1 MGDEL
6 NRARLRLR
14 RAEDYEIKY
23 DMLFRQKATIEEET
37 TKREKEV
44 FELRAKNEELALLLR
59 ERGERQV
66 EGSREKEELL
76 AEVALW
82 KERAVEAE

>member
-23 DMLFRQKATIEEET
+23 DMLFRQKANIEEET
-37 TKREKEV
+37 LRKDREL
-44 FELRAKNEELALLLR
+44 FDLRAKNEELTLKLK
-59 ERGERQV
+59 ERGEKNI
-66 EGSREKEELL
+66 EGGREK
-76 AEVALW
+76 
-82 KERAVEAE
+82 